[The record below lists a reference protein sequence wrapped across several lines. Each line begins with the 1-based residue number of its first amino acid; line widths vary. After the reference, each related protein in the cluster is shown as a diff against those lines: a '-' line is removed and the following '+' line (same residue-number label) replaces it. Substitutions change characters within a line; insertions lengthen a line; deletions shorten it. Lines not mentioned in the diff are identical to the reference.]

1 MYSKLIIIFTVCVLG
16 LSACV
21 NQKTNQGNGKTTTME
36 NNQNTVEAIIIGFDA
51 RRCQCCGGFMVTFSN
66 DPTPYKADHYQWRPK
81 QGQENFG
88 VSHSSKFPMRVKIK
102 YKAVAS
108 DCVASKGEIE
118 ITSLEAK

>member
-1 MYSKLIIIFTVCVLG
+1 MIIGVLC

-21 NQKTNQGNGKTTTME
+21 NQKNTNGKNTTME
-36 NNQNTVEAIIIGFDA
+36 NKTDTVDAIIIGFDA

-81 QGQENFG
+81 QGQETFG
-88 VSHSSKFPMRVKIK
+88 VSHSSKFPMYVKIK

-118 ITSLEAK
+118 ITAMEAKQK